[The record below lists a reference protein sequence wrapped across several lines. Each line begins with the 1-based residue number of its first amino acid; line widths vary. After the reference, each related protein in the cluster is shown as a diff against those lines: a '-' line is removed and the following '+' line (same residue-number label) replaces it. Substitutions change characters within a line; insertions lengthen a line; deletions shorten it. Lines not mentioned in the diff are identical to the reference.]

1 MRIFNPPVF
10 QGSVKKTNY
19 FEGWYFKNVS
29 ADQEHVISFIPG
41 ISTSGKKPH
50 AFIQMFDGR
59 SGETHYFEF
68 DITKFSASGNKFEVS
83 IGPNHFSD
91 KGFSL
96 DIDQQGMEVQA
107 EIGIHGLVPYPVT
120 LLSPGIMGW
129 YAYVPFMECYHGMV
143 SISHFLSGSVNIN
156 GKLLSFEGGKGY
168 IEKDWG
174 TSFPECWIWLQGNCF
189 GDADTCVMLS
199 VAKIPFMG
207 RFFVGFICFV
217 YHAGTLYRFT
227 TYTSSHITRLDLIG
241 DILTI
246 SVRNKNHVITIRAR
260 QTEGSHLVAPVRGAM
275 ERVMKE
281 SLDSTVEIELSNIG
295 GEMIYKGSSVRSGL
309 EITGDII
316 SLAQKELLDK

>member
-10 QGSVKKTNY
+10 QGSIDKLNY

-29 ADQEHVISFIPG
+29 AGQEHVISFIPG
-41 ISTSGKKPH
+41 ISTSGKRPH

-68 DITKFSASGNKFEVS
+68 DITTFSASRDKFEIS
-83 IGPNHFSD
+83 IGPNCFSD

-96 DIDQQGMEVQA
+96 DINQQAMQVQA
-107 EIGIHGLVPYPVT
+107 QIGIHGLVPYPVT

-129 YAYVPFMECYHGMV
+129 YAYIPFMECYHGMV
-143 SISHFLSGSVNIN
+143 SISHFLSGSIHIN
-156 GKLLSFEGGKGY
+156 SKVLNFEGGKGY

-199 VAKIPFMG
+199 VAKIPFLG
-207 RFFVGFICFV
+207 RFFVGFICFI
-217 YHAGTLYRFT
+217 YHAKVLYRFT
-227 TYTSSHITRLDLIG
+227 TYTSSNITRLDLI
-241 DILTI
+241 DDMLTV
-246 SVRNKNHVITIRAR
+246 SVKNKNHVITIKAR
-260 QTEGSHLVAPVRGAM
+260 QTEGSHLVAPVKGAM

-281 SLDSTVEIELSNIG
+281 SLDSTVEVELSNNV

-316 SLAQKELLDK
+316 SLAQKELLNK